1 MREGGGGGLM
11 NCTQKFLSNINALS
25 QGSKIDRSFD
35 ISTHSIST
43 TSYSIAAH
51 SGTVVLWHS
60 GSLVRTP
67 GVSVRVPTAVF
78 SRQSRCVS
86 WSFACQRTGA
96 GVLAGPR
103 LQLLLPVA
111 LAPLRRGID
120 GALHGLELLRAVHQ
134 RAHDPVPCAPRR
146 PSAATIMIV
155 QIPKESQSMAVNGSG
170 SQWQSTE
177 SMAVN
182 GSVE

>member
-1 MREGGGGGLM
+1 M
-11 NCTQKFLSNINALS
+11 NCTQKFLSKINALS

-78 SRQSRCVS
+78 SRQSRRAS
-86 WSFACQRTGA
+86 WSVACQHTGA
-96 GVLAGPR
+96 GVVAGPR

-120 GALHGLELLRAVHQ
+120 GALHGLQLLRAVHEA
-134 RAHDPVPCAPRR
+134 RDHPVALVVLVPGGDQHLA
-146 PSAATIMIV
+146 
-155 QIPKESQSMAVNGSG
+155 
-170 SQWQSTE
+170 
-177 SMAVN
+177 
-182 GSVE
+182 